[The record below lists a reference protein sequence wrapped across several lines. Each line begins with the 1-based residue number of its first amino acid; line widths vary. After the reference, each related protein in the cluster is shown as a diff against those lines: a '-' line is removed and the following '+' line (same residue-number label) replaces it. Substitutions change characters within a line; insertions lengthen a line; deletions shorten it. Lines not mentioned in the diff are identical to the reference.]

1 MKRRGFLRALLG
13 VAAAPVVAQAAALL
27 PTPQP
32 KPLSPLSPN
41 QSYETYTFRRDPGF
55 FDLVTFTGDGERK
68 TLPRSSFEP
77 TLIILKCMTAASP
90 WYVLESEVLP
100 PEMNKPGEQYIAYEF
115 GEEAMEQI
123 KHHITSEHFVRI

>member
-13 VAAAPVVAQAAALL
+13 VAVAPVVAQAAALL

-32 KPLSPLSPN
+32 KPLSPLSLSQP
-41 QSYETYTFRRDPGF
+41 YETYTFKRSPGF
-55 FDLVTFTGDGERK
+55 FDLVTFTGDGVRK
-68 TLPRSSFEP
+68 VLPRSSFEP

>member
-13 VAAAPVVAQAAALL
+13 VSAAPVMAQAAALL

-32 KPLSPLSPN
+32 KSSSPPPPS

-55 FDLVTFTGDGERK
+55 FDIVTFTGDGQRK

-77 TLIILKCMTAASP
+77 TLIILKCMTEASP
-90 WYVLESEVLP
+90 WYVLESDVLP
-100 PEMNKPGEQYIAYEF
+100 PEINKPGQQYIAYEF
-115 GEEAMEQI
+115 GEKAMKQI
-123 KHHITSEHFVRI
+123 KVHITSEHFVRI

>member
-32 KPLSPLSPN
+32 KPLSPLF
-41 QSYETYTFRRDPGF
+41 QSQPYETYTFRRNPGY
-55 FDLVTFTGDGERK
+55 FDLVTYTGDGERK

-100 PEMNKPGEQYIAYEF
+100 PEMNKPGERYIAYEF
-115 GEEAMEQI
+115 GEEAMGLIE
-123 KHHITSEHFVRI
+123 KHLTSEHFVRI

>member
-13 VAAAPVVAQAAALL
+13 VAAAPMVAQAAALL

-32 KPLSPLSPN
+32 RPLSPLFSSQP
-41 QSYETYTFRRDPGF
+41 YETYTFRRSPGY

-68 TLPRSSFEP
+68 MLPRSSFEP

-100 PEMNKPGEQYIAYEF
+100 PEMNKPGHQYIAYEF
-115 GEEAMEQI
+115 GDEAMEKI
-123 KHHITSEHFVRI
+123 KHHVTSEPFVRI

>member
-32 KPLSPLSPN
+32 KSSSPPPPS

-55 FDLVTFTGDGERK
+55 FDILTFTGDGERK

-77 TLIILKCMTAASP
+77 TLIILKCMTEASP

-100 PEMNKPGEQYIAYEF
+100 PEMNKPGKQYIAYEF

-123 KHHITSEHFVRI
+123 KVHITSEHFVRI

>member
-32 KPLSPLSPN
+32 KSSSPPPPS

-55 FDLVTFTGDGERK
+55 FDILTFTGDGDRK

-77 TLIILKCMTAASP
+77 TLIILKCMTEASP

-100 PEMNKPGEQYIAYEF
+100 PEMNKPGKQYIAYEF
-115 GEEAMEQI
+115 GEKAMEQI
-123 KHHITSEHFVRI
+123 KVHITSKHFVRI

>member
-27 PTPQP
+27 PAPQP
-32 KPLSPLSPN
+32 KPLSPLFPSQP
-41 QSYETYTFRRDPGF
+41 YETYTFRRDPGY
-55 FDLVTFTGDGERK
+55 FDIVTFTGDGERK

-77 TLIILKCMTAASP
+77 TIIILKCMTAASP

-123 KHHITSEHFVRI
+123 RHHITSEHFVRI

>member
-32 KPLSPLSPN
+32 KPLSPLFPD
-41 QSYETYTFRRDPGF
+41 QSYETYTFKRSPGY
-55 FDLVTFTGDGERK
+55 FDLVPFTGDGQRK

-77 TLIILKCMTAASP
+77 TLIILKCMTEASP

-100 PEMNKPGEQYIAYEF
+100 PEMNKPGERYIAYEF

-123 KHHITSEHFVRI
+123 KVHITSEHFVRI

>member
-13 VAAAPVVAQAAALL
+13 VAAAPVAAQAAALL

-32 KPLSPLSPN
+32 ASLPVLGA
-41 QSYETYTFRRDPGF
+41 QSYETFTFKRSPGF
-55 FDLVTFTGDGERK
+55 FDIVTFAGDGERK

-77 TLIILKCMTAASP
+77 TLIILKCQTDTSP

-100 PEMNKPGEQYIAYEF
+100 PEMNKPGERYIAFEF

-123 KHHITSEHFVRI
+123 KVKVMNSEHFVGI

>member
-13 VAAAPVVAQAAALL
+13 AAAAPALAQAAALL

-32 KPLSPLSPN
+32 KPLSPLFQN
-41 QSYETYTFRRDPGF
+41 QSYETYTFRRDPGY

-77 TLIILKCMTAASP
+77 TLIILKCTTEASP

-100 PEMNKPGEQYIAYEF
+100 PEMNKPGQQYIAYEF

-123 KHHITSEHFVRI
+123 KVHITSEHFVRI

>member
-13 VAAAPVVAQAAALL
+13 VAAAPVVDQAFALL

-32 KPLSPLSPN
+32 APLPVAGA
-41 QSYETYTFRRDPGF
+41 QSYETFTFRRSPGF
-55 FDLVTFTGDGERK
+55 FDIVTFIGDGKRK

-77 TLIILKCMTAASP
+77 SLIILKCRTDVSP

-100 PEMNKPGEQYIAYEF
+100 SEMNKPGEQYIAYEF

-123 KHHITSEHFVRI
+123 KVHIASEHFVKI

>member
-1 MKRRGFLRALLG
+1 MKRRGFLRALIG

-32 KPLSPLSPN
+32 KPLSPLTPG
-41 QSYETYTFRRDPGF
+41 QSYETYTFRRDPGY
-55 FDLVTFTGDGERK
+55 FDIVTFTGDGERK

-77 TLIILKCMTAASP
+77 TLIILKCVTEASP

-100 PEMNKPGEQYIAYEF
+100 PEMNKPGERYIAYEF

-123 KHHITSEHFVRI
+123 KVHITSEHFVRI

>member
-32 KPLSPLSPN
+32 KPLSPLFPE
-41 QSYETYTFRRDPGF
+41 QSYETYTFRRDPGY
-55 FDLVTFTGDGERK
+55 FDLVTFTGDGVRK

-77 TLIILKCMTAASP
+77 TLIILKCMTDVSP

>member
-32 KPLSPLSPN
+32 KPLSPLMPG
-41 QSYETYTFRRDPGF
+41 QSYETYTFRRNPGY

-77 TLIILKCMTAASP
+77 TLIILKCTTEASP

-100 PEMNKPGEQYIAYEF
+100 PEMNKPSHRYIAYEF
-115 GEEAMEQI
+115 GDEAMEKI
-123 KHHITSEHFVRI
+123 KHHVTSEPFVRI

>member
-32 KPLSPLSPN
+32 KPLSPLSPS
-41 QSYETYTFRRDPGF
+41 QPYETYTFKRSPGF
-55 FDLVTFTGDGERK
+55 FDLVTFTGDGVRK
-68 TLPRSSFEP
+68 VLPRSSFEP

>member
-32 KPLSPLSPN
+32 KPLSPLF
-41 QSYETYTFRRDPGF
+41 QSQPYETYTFRRNPGF

-77 TLIILKCMTAASP
+77 TLIILKCMTEASP
-90 WYVLESEVLP
+90 WYVLESEALP

-123 KHHITSEHFVRI
+123 KVHITSEHFVRI